1 MKKYKYTNMAVL
13 ILLSMLELTAMPVY
27 ADVTEYQEPGMDME
41 EVSAECEVVYRETYD
56 FSETIPK
63 YPETLDATATGYEG
77 VYDGKLHGITV
88 RPNMEGAAILYSTD
102 GEKYT
107 AEKPMYADVGTYTI
121 YYKVEKEGYTAVT
134 GSATVRITEAAI
146 GYTSSDYSGLYDGRE
161 HSISLLVHTDGCRSL
176 YSEDGVNFTSKKP
189 AYKEAGTYVVYYK
202 LMKDNYA
209 TVTGSNKVIIGN
221 RVIGFTSN
229 DYVGTYD
236 GKPHGIE
243 VSVSTDGCE
252 LLYST
257 DGINYTSQK
266 PEYKEA
272 GTYVTY
278 FKIRKE
284 GYETVSGSNRVVI
297 RPKAGTAGSDTDGYS
312 NGSTGDRVSDVQTG
326 DNSHILAFAMM
337 LLLSGAGLIK
347 SNQKKK
353 EEKDHEDK

>member
-1 MKKYKYTNMAVL
+1 MKRYKCKNMTAL
-13 ILLSMLELTAMPVY
+13 ILLSMLGLTAMPVY
-27 ADVTEYQEPGMDME
+27 ADVAEFQEPVTGMGE
-41 EVSAECEVVYRETYD
+41 SSAECEVVYKETYD

-63 YPETLDATATGYEG
+63 YPEELDATATGYEG
-77 VYDGKLHGITV
+77 VYDGKMHGITV
-88 RPNMEGAAILYSTD
+88 RPNMEDAAILYSTD
-102 GEKYT
+102 GKKYT

-134 GSATVRITEAAI
+134 GSAAVRITEAVI
-146 GYTSSDYSGLYDGRE
+146 GYTSSDYSGLYDGME
-161 HSISLLVHTDGCRSL
+161 HSISLLVHTDGCRIL

-189 AYKEAGTYVVYYK
+189 AYKDAGTYVVYYK
-202 LMKDNYA
+202 LMKDNYT

-221 RVIGFTSN
+221 RAIDFTSN
-229 DYVGTYD
+229 DYVGPYD
-236 GKPHGIE
+236 GKPHGIG

-252 LLYST
+252 ILYST

-278 FKIRKE
+278 FKIIKE

-297 RPKAGTAGSDTDGYS
+297 RPKAGMAGSDTDGHS
-312 NGSTGDRVSDVQTG
+312 NGSTGDKVSDVQTG

-337 LLLSGAGLIK
+337 LLLSGTGLIK
-347 SNQKKK
+347 LNQKKE
-353 EEKDHEDK
+353 EEKDYEDK